1 MPNPSRCG
9 VCLDTSFLIT
19 LCGPKRAH
27 HATASQ
33 YFQYWLENGFPL
45 FLPSVFYAEFLAFDD
60 NLPAY
65 ILNRVHSL
73 SFDAESAVLAGAIQ
87 RRRLSVVVQDTPR
100 DALKD
105 DIKII
110 ANAAHN
116 HLLGIVT
123 DDENSMARYVR
134 RAAETMSGV
143 NGLKVLT
150 LSAGFDEGSATFA
163 DPQLPLV
170 FPSQTP

>member
-19 LCGPKRAH
+19 LCGTGRAH
-27 HATASQ
+27 HATAQQ
-33 YFQYWLENGFPL
+33 YFEYWLKNRIPL
-45 FLPSVFYAEFLAFDD
+45 FLPSVCYAEFLAVDD
-60 NLPAY
+60 NLPGY
-65 ILNRVHSL
+65 ILQRVHL
-73 SFDAESAVLAGAIQ
+73 MSFDTESAVLAGAIQ

-116 HLLGIVT
+116 NLLGIVT

-150 LSAGFDEGSATFA
+150 LSAGFDEGSATFS
-163 DPQLPLV
+163 DPQLPLPY
-170 FPSQTP
+170 PSQTP